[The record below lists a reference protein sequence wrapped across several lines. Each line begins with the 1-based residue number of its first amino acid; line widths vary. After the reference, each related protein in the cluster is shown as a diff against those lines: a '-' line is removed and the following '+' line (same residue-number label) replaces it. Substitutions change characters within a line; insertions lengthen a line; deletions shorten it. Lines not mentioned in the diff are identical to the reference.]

1 MFLGH
6 FAVGFA
12 SRRAAP
18 RVPLAVGFLAAQ
30 WADVVWPLFLLAGLE
45 EVRIDPGNTPMTPL
59 DFVRY
64 PYSHSLVALAL
75 WAALFAL
82 FARWRGWGGRAAW
95 VLGAAVLSHWVLDA
109 VTHRPDVPVL
119 FAGPMIGLGL
129 WQSVRATVAI
139 ELTLFAAGL
148 ALYMRTTQ
156 ARDGIGRYGLVAIVL
171 LLLAAYGGAV
181 FGPPP
186 PNVGAIVGAD
196 LAGVALLVG
205 LAAWVDRHREL
216 RVV

>member
-12 SRRAAP
+12 TRRAAP
-18 RVPLAVGFLAAQ
+18 RTPLAAGFLAAQ
-30 WADVVWPLFLLAGLE
+30 WADVVWPIFLLAGLE

-64 PYSHSLVALAL
+64 PYSHSLVALL
-75 WAALFAL
+75 VWAALFAL
-82 FARWRGWGGRAAW
+82 AARWRGWGGRAAG
-95 VLGAAVLSHWVLDA
+95 VLGVAVLSHWVLDA

-119 FAGPMIGLGL
+119 FAGPMVGLGL
-129 WQSVRATVAI
+129 WQSVRATVAV
-139 ELTLFAAGL
+139 ELALFAGGL
-148 ALYMRTTQ
+148 AVYMRTTR
-156 ARDGIGRYGLVAIVL
+156 ARDGIGRYGLTAIVL
-171 LLLAAYGGAV
+171 LLLAAYGGAI

-186 PNVGAIVGAD
+186 PSVAAIIWAD
-196 LAGVALLVG
+196 LAGVALFVG

-216 RVV
+216 RVL